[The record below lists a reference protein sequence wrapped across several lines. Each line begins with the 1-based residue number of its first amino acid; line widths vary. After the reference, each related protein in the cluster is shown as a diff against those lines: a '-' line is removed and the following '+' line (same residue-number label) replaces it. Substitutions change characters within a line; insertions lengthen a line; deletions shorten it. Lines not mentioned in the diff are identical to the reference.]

1 MSLQFIFTQCTEDAG
16 LEQIILILNKFHK
29 SFSIK
34 PKQIKIEIEFT
45 KNFKAYIKELYTKKS
60 YGLLKGVQT
69 NSL

>member
-45 KNFKAYIKELYTKKS
+45 KILKHTLRNYILKKVMAY
-60 YGLLKGVQT
+60 
-69 NSL
+69 